1 LKIIILLKVCLFF
14 RHFHNKHD
22 EDSSAKIERLK
33 LIPPLSAMGFF
44 LVNRETLTSVLGT
57 IVTYFIIL
65 IQFQSGDNKNQ

>member
-1 LKIIILLKVCLFF
+1 VCLFF
-14 RHFHNKHD
+14 RHFHIKHD
-22 EDSSAKIERLK
+22 EDSSDKIERLN

-65 IQFQSGDNKNQ
+65 IQFQSGDNKNKDQ